1 LIDRHVD
8 VPPLCYRMRLD
19 FCLTTERV
27 RQKVLGQFLEIEIRN
42 FVGVG
47 GQFWARAGRKE
58 K

>member
-1 LIDRHVD
+1 
-8 VPPLCYRMRLD
+8 MRLD